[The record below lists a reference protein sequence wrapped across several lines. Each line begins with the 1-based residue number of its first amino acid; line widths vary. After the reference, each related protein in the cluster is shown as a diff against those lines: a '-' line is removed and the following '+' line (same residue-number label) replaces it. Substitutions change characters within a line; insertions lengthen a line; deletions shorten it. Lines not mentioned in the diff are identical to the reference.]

1 MNISRD
7 NYEEVFM
14 LYADNELSAQQKLQV
29 EEFVAGNPDLKQEL
43 ELFLQFKLSPDESVV
58 FTGKA
63 ELLKPETETAG
74 ITQWNYES
82 YFVLYGD
89 GELTSDEKAGVENFV
104 YRNPALQKEF
114 ELLQQARLNADPGI
128 VFANKENLYRREKDE
143 KVIPF
148 RWWRMAVAAAVLLAV
163 PVLFWLNSN
172 TRKNDGQSIAVAGKP
187 AEPVK
192 QITIPGTR
200 NTAAGKVVEEQ
211 NTRPAIAAT
220 APRQNIDGQKKTRQV
235 AAAIAI
241 SPVEIKN
248 INSNIDDQP
257 NVIPAGIGTSIAEHT
272 IKSTAVDP
280 VMRTHHSTEIKR
292 PLIAV
297 ATQPMIDQPALI
309 LNPDENKTQVE
320 YASLNN
326 DNVEVLNTTVNT
338 KNALRGLLKSLP
350 SDSQK
355 NQCR

>member
-163 PVLFWLNSN
+163 PGSS
-172 TRKNDGQSIAVAGKP
+172 G
-187 AEPVK
+187 
-192 QITIPGTR
+192 
-200 NTAAGKVVEEQ
+200 
-211 NTRPAIAAT
+211 
-220 APRQNIDGQKKTRQV
+220 
-235 AAAIAI
+235 
-241 SPVEIKN
+241 
-248 INSNIDDQP
+248 
-257 NVIPAGIGTSIAEHT
+257 
-272 IKSTAVDP
+272 
-280 VMRTHHSTEIKR
+280 
-292 PLIAV
+292 
-297 ATQPMIDQPALI
+297 
-309 LNPDENKTQVE
+309 
-320 YASLNN
+320 
-326 DNVEVLNTTVNT
+326 
-338 KNALRGLLKSLP
+338 
-350 SDSQK
+350 
-355 NQCR
+355 